1 MSASILVVFNIFATI
16 GLLVSCASMVHLR
29 RIYNSLT
36 TSFSA
41 NPIQQS
47 YSNSYDIE
55 FEIERFKDAALL
67 ELMCLTFI
75 VVLSYKISPVG
86 LFTGYLGTFLLLI
99 YNCMLLMESE
109 LNRNENLLLFM
120 IRLV

>member
-29 RIYNSLT
+29 RIYNPLI
-36 TSFSA
+36 TSFYA

-47 YSNSYDIE
+47 YSTLYNID

-67 ELMCLTFI
+67 GLMCLTFI
-75 VVLSYKISPVG
+75 VVLNYKTSPVG
-86 LFTGYLGTFLLLI
+86 IFTGYLGTMLLLV
-99 YNCMLLMESE
+99 YNCMMLMESE
-109 LNRNENLLLFM
+109 LNRNENLLYFM